1 MAKKIA
7 APRPMRAGLSSAPPR
22 KAARKAPVR
31 TKTAPKEV
39 TAPVR
44 HRPKGSPKE
53 RLAYLN
59 KGEMAALEKRKGSPA
74 RRGPK
79 GLPSFADDS
88 ASSKGVSRGDSSGT
102 KGSGSTKT
110 SSGSVS
116 KGGSYNSGTSGSR
129 GGGASTQSP
138 GMGRNE
144 GRVGPS
150 SPMGGQGRSFS
161 TPKAARDDSLRRA
174 YGIEDQ
180 RGLRNMPQR
189 PYFDRTFDAT
199 INPNLP
205 PVDREKGFG
214 ERRAYE
220 DRVNREQAALK
231 AGRYR
236 NPREIRSIS
245 ADLEDAY
252 DKQDSQNA
260 SKNLKKSPPLSQ
272 EDFRTNVG
280 RAGASGRLPDIKL
293 GGPREGTLGGYSGGG
308 MGGTYR
314 GGGWGSGEYS
324 GGRGGQGWKAGGLVK
339 KNSNKSFK
347 KK

>member
-1 MAKKIA
+1 
-7 APRPMRAGLSSAPPR
+7 MRAGLSSAPPR

-31 TKTAPKEV
+31 TKTSSKKV

-44 HRPKGSPKE
+44 HKPKGSPKE

-88 ASSKGVSRGDSSGT
+88 ASSKGVSRGDSFGT

-116 KGGSYNSGTSGSR
+116 KGGSYNSGTSGSK

-150 SPMGGQGRSFS
+150 SPMGGQGASFA
-161 TPKAARDDSLRRA
+161 TPKAARDDTLRRA

-180 RGLRNMPQR
+180 RGRMGPFKGELPSGMSLDVD
-189 PYFDRTFDAT
+189 DRKF
-199 INPNLP
+199 NPNKP
-205 PVDREKGFG
+205 EKRSDRMAAW
-214 ERRAYE
+214 ERKKAKDDEFARTMASRASG
-220 DRVNREQAALK
+220 QM
-231 AGRYR
+231 R
-236 NPREIRSIS
+236 NPQEIRSR
-245 ADLEDAY
+245 ADLIRDDMRSGGAFVDALRVATERGEPGF
-252 DKQDSQNA
+252 NA
-260 SKNLKKSPPLSQ
+260 ASARRSISTPNISVGLGGVAGGKTNFGGNYRSGGAVKSLKK
-272 EDFRTNVG
+272 
-280 RAGASGRLPDIKL
+280 K
-293 GGPREGTLGGYSGGG
+293 
-308 MGGTYR
+308 
-314 GGGWGSGEYS
+314 
-324 GGRGGQGWKAGGLVK
+324 
-339 KNSNKSFK
+339 
-347 KK
+347 

>member
-7 APRPMRAGLSSAPPR
+7 APYKAASKAPAGKKAKAKAISAP
-22 KAARKAPVR
+22 
-31 TKTAPKEV
+31 KTHK
-39 TAPVR
+39 
-44 HRPKGSPKE
+44 PKGSPKE

-59 KGEMAALEKRKGSPA
+59 KGEMAALEKRKGSSA

-88 ASSKGVSRGDSSGT
+88 ASSRGVSRGDKSGT
-102 KGSGSTKT
+102 KGSGSSKT

-116 KGGSYNSGTSGSR
+116 KGGSYNSGTSGSK

-150 SPMGGQGRSFS
+150 SPMGGQGASFKN
-161 TPKAARDDSLRRA
+161 PKAARDDTFRRVT
-174 YGIEDQ
+174 GVEDQ
-180 RGLRNMPQR
+180 RGLQNMPQR
-189 PYFDRTFDAT
+189 PYLDRKYGVV
-199 INPNLP
+199 INPNKP
-205 PVDREKGFG
+205 PRDLEKVFQKTRD
-214 ERRAYE
+214 ERDEEARRMG
-220 DRVNREQAALK
+220 DWDLDD
-231 AGRYR
+231 YR
-236 NPREIRSIS
+236 NPQEIKENAARVREWMDRQ
-245 ADLEDAY
+245 DA
-252 DKQDSQNA
+252 QNA
-260 SKNLKKSPPLSQ
+260 AARRGLQRSEPLSQ
-272 EDFRTNVG
+272 ANFKANIG
-280 RAGASGRLPDIKL
+280 RAAASGRLPDIKL